1 MHALLGNWPPTQAC
15 ALMGNQTSHPLVH
28 RLALSPLSHTSQG
41 SYFLFNFFE
50 EGPFLFWPGKKSWTA
65 HLSAQWNG
73 EDKAHLFHKITPQ
86 NLLFIFY
93 LEPSQPHHD
102 CSGNIEPYFHADIS
116 PGYSV
121 LKLPGLHFIWQ
132 HVHTVSL
139 RIFVEIFCSLIIPQ
153 PFLFFVMCVFTFSF
167 LLFNSSFNRGINKSV
182 CNIEQNLTICF
193 LKNTL

>member
-1 MHALLGNWPPTQAC
+1 MCEKYIDWLPLAPLQLETWPASQAC
-15 ALMGNQTSHPLVH
+15 ALIRNRTGNPLVH
-28 RLALSPLSHTSQG
+28 RLALSPLSHTSLG

-139 RIFVEIFCSLIIPQ
+139 RIICWN
-153 PFLFFVMCVFTFSF
+153 FLFTDYSPTLSFFCYVCVYLFFSTF
-167 LLFNSSFNRGINKSV
+167 
-182 CNIEQNLTICF
+182 
-193 LKNTL
+193 